1 MQVVLSNKPEEKR
14 KLLAALEEF
23 AQSNQLPPS
32 VVQAAD
38 LSLEEHV
45 TNVMNYGYNDALA
58 HEIIVRF
65 AVEDQEFVLEIEDD
79 GKPFNPLAKAMVDT
93 SVPLEEKPIGGLG
106 IHLIRQ
112 FMDTLRYRR
121 ENDRNILH
129 LRKRLK

>member
-14 KLLAALEEF
+14 KLLAALEQF
-23 AQSNQLPPS
+23 AQSNKLPPA
-32 VVQAAD
+32 VVPAAD

-65 AVEDQEFVLEIEDD
+65 AVENQEFVVEVEDD
-79 GKPFNPLAKAMVDT
+79 GKPFNPLEKATVDT

-106 IHLIRQ
+106 IHLMRQ

>member
-1 MQVVLSNKPEEKR
+1 
-14 KLLAALEEF
+14 KLLAALEQF
-23 AQSNQLPPS
+23 AQSNKLPPA

-45 TNVMNYGYNDALA
+45 TNVMNYGYNDTLA

-65 AVEDQEFVLEIEDD
+65 AVEDQEFVLEVEDD
-79 GKPFNPLAKAMVDT
+79 GKPFNPLEKAKVDT
-93 SVPLEEKPIGGLG
+93 SVPLDEKPIGGLG
-106 IHLIRQ
+106 IHLMRQ